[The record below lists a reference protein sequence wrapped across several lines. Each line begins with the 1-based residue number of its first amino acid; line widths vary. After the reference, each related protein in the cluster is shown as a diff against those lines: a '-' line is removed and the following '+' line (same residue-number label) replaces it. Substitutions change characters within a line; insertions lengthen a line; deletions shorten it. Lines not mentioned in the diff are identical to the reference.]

1 MRELPLLIL
10 LWILVLFT
18 IYSPL
23 LTREAKPEAKKWA
36 NAALLTFAIPQLIN
50 LIARGYKK
58 FGKLGVDYNFMMWTS
73 LMSFGLFATYVQNK
87 TLAQKVGDF
96 GKDIESTVT
105 TLTLLIP
112 TLMVS
117 MIINYY
123 MLGKQIYVHY
133 I

>member
-1 MRELPLLIL
+1 MKELPLLMF
-10 LWILVLFT
+10 LWFLTLFA

-23 LTREAKPEAKKWA
+23 LTRELKPEVKKWT
-36 NAALLTFAIPQLIN
+36 NAALLAFAIPQLIN
-50 LIARGYKK
+50 LIARAHRQ

-87 TLAQKVGDF
+87 TLAQKIGDF
-96 GKDIESTVT
+96 GKDIESTGT
-105 TLTLLIP
+105 TLALLIP